1 MAGRDPA
8 PKECGMTTDD
18 LMILLGG
25 LKLSA
30 WYAVLSIATGL
41 PLGLVL
47 GLLGTAPS
55 RLVRWTTLA
64 VVELLR
70 GLPLLVVVYLIYFGL
85 PSIDVVLDAGPAL
98 VTGLAIS
105 AAAYTSEIFR
115 VGILDVP
122 NGQREAAR
130 SLGLTGWHELR
141 HVVLPQAL
149 SIVRLPVISFAVLIF
164 QYTAIGFAI
173 GLPELLARSYG
184 IGSVTFD
191 YLTVFLVAGG
201 FYAAVSIVA
210 SALIHVLRR
219 DKSGPAVL
227 PA

>member
-1 MAGRDPA
+1 
-8 PKECGMTTDD
+8 MTSDD
-18 LMILLGG
+18 LMTLLGG

-30 WYAVLSIATGL
+30 WYALLSILIGL
-41 PLGLVL
+41 PLGFVL

-55 RLVRWTTLA
+55 RTVRYATLT

-85 PSIDVVLDAGPAL
+85 PSVDIVLDAGPAL
-98 VTGLAIS
+98 VLGLSVS

-122 NGQREAAR
+122 RGQREASR

-141 HVVLPQAL
+141 YVVVPQAL
-149 SIVRLPVISFAVLIF
+149 RTVKLPVISFAVLIF
-164 QYTAIGFAI
+164 QYTSIGFAI
-173 GLPELLARSYG
+173 GVPELLARAYG
-184 IGSVTFD
+184 IGAVTFD
-191 YLTVFLVAGG
+191 YLTVFLVAGA
-201 FYAAVSIVA
+201 FYAAVSITA